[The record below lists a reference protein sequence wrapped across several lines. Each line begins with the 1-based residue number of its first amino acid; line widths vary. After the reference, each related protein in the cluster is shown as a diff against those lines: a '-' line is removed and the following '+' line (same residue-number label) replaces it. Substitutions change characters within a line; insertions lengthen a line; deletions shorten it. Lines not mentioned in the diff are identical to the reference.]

1 MKKQLSFVCLSLIL
15 CTILLIGCVPKSIA
29 EIKNEQYVGKTV
41 TVNGKVGNSFK
52 IGQLSGYTISDSTGD
67 IGVKSSTLPVEGSEI
82 TVKGTLMK
90 DSIFGYYIL
99 S

>member
-1 MKKQLSFVCLSLIL
+1 MKQKIITGISLVLALIL
-15 CTILLIGCVPKSIA
+15 LAGCVPKSIA
-29 EIKNEQYVGKTV
+29 EVKNEQYVGKTV
-41 TVNGKVGNSFK
+41 IVRGTVGVSIK
-52 IGQLSGYTISDSTGD
+52 IGTLSGYTVSDSTD
-67 IGVKSSTLPVEGSEI
+67 NIGVKSSTLPVEGSEI